1 MLTRLWL
8 LSGGTDLCQRK
19 YGDIFGI
26 KFLALSSETIF
37 GSRGEKALALGG
49 KLWLHY
55 IWNFYYYIW
64 NFKIFVPTH
73 IFWSSF
79 LLKE

>member
-1 MLTRLWL
+1 MLTRIWL
-8 LSGGTDLCQRK
+8 LLGGTDLCKRK

-37 GSRGEKALALGG
+37 GSLGENALALGG

-55 IWNFYYYIW
+55 IWNFKTFI
-64 NFKIFVPTH
+64 PTH

-79 LLKE
+79 LLKG